1 MQDVNNRENMRG
13 GGGLYGILLLST
25 QLFCKSKN
33 VLKISFITL

>member
-1 MQDVNNRENMRG
+1 MLIIGKTWEVGEGYMEFFV
-13 GGGLYGILLLST
+13 LST